1 MSYVSSLRM
10 TERHTSNLGHQ
21 FLLRTHSTILCEHR
35 DNDKKMHVL
44 HLLPHDEKT
53 ENGVTRCV
61 LSTLSYLSSLAGQIK
76 IRLVYAWKKMKIR
89 SVADT
94 LLLVTKQYPHVLSL
108 PNLTDSFS

>member
-10 TERHTSNLGHQ
+10 TDRHTSNLGHQ

-53 ENGVTRCV
+53 ENGVTRCD
-61 LSTLSYLSSLAGQIK
+61 LSTLSYLS
-76 IRLVYAWKKMKIR
+76 
-89 SVADT
+89 
-94 LLLVTKQYPHVLSL
+94 YPGWSNKDKTCLCMEE
-108 PNLTDSFS
+108 NEN